1 MAKLTAKQEQ
11 FCHEYLI
18 DLNSTQAAIRA
29 GYSKKTANV
38 IGPEN
43 LAKPCIA
50 EVIAKLKAQRIEK
63 TQINAQWVLDQAVI
77 MHKKCSQVLPIK
89 DKDGAEV
96 YKFDSPGAN
105 KALELV
111 GKHVDIQAF
120 KEVKELTGTLTI
132 GRVLAELEGDTE
144 N

>member
-1 MAKLTAKQEQ
+1 MEGLTSKQEM
-11 FCHEYLI
+11 FCHEYLV

-29 GYSKKTANV
+29 GYSAKTANV

-50 EVIAKLKAQRIEK
+50 EVITRLKAQRIEK

-77 MHKKCSQVLPIK
+77 MHKKCSQVLPIL
-89 DKDGAEV
+89 DKDGKDV
-96 YKFDSPGAN
+96 FKFDSPGAN

-132 GRVLAELEGDTE
+132 GRVLAELEGDTDK
-144 N
+144 